1 MADQPADLSPS
12 TVGAPPR
19 RFVAPKGVV
28 KWLALMR
35 RRRGLF
41 VGSIAAVLF
50 LLLILALSRVL
61 YGSDAWAYDFSA
73 YYHAV
78 LRLIDTGSPYQPG
91 WTLNEG
97 PFQAG
102 PFDLYLYSPV
112 PVVLMLPFGALS
124 ADGGALVFLV
134 IRLAM
139 LVALCALM
147 PVSRTARLSTLA
159 VACVSAPVLQD
170 LNLGNVSLIVT
181 FLAVV
186 AWRFVDRPL
195 SAVAIALSASIRP
208 TMALFAV
215 WWLARGKWRAVV
227 WLALAGLGLVLITL
241 PFVGIAGWND
251 YLTLLTNL
259 TNFEGVYRNFALGAL
274 AARAGAPEWLAH
286 AALFAG
292 YAIAGV
298 AVALSLRRDRDVS
311 FVVTLGATLLL
322 SPLLWDHYMTNLL
335 VPAGFLASRGRPW
348 GLVLPLLC
356 WLPQE
361 LLAFVAL
368 AGMILPFA
376 APDRGQPMTTLLD
389 RMPGWRQPAPA

>member
-1 MADQPADLSPS
+1 
-12 TVGAPPR
+12 
-19 RFVAPKGVV
+19 
-28 KWLALMR
+28 MR

-41 VGSIAAVLF
+41 VGSIAAVVF
-50 LLLILALSRVL
+50 LLLILALSHAL
-61 YGSDAWAYDFSA
+61 YGSEAWAYDFSA
-73 YYHAV
+73 YHHAV

-91 WTLNEG
+91 RTLDG
-97 PFQAG
+97 PFMAG

-112 PVVLMLPFGALS
+112 PVVLMLPFGGLS
-124 ADGGALVFLV
+124 TDGGALIFLV

-139 LVALCALM
+139 LVGMCAIM
-147 PVSRTARLSTLA
+147 PISRTSRLATLA

-195 SAVAIALSASIRP
+195 SALAVALAASVRP
-208 TMALFAV
+208 TMALFLV
-215 WWLARGKWRAVV
+215 WWLVRGKWRAVG
-227 WLALAGLGLVLITL
+227 WTMLAGLALVLITL

-251 YLTLLTNL
+251 YVTLLMNL
-259 TNFEGVYRNFALGAL
+259 ANFEGVFRNFALGAL
-274 AARAGAPEWLAH
+274 ASRAGAPEWFSQ

-292 YAIAGV
+292 YAVAGV

-335 VPAGFLASRGRPW
+335 VPAGFLASRGRPL

-361 LLAFVAL
+361 LLVFVAL

-376 APDRGQPMTTLLD
+376 APDRGQPMVTLLD
-389 RMPGWRQPAPA
+389 RLPSWRQPAPA